1 MFWFLLGGGLLG
13 LGAFFLWR
21 MVQVGKLWT
30 VVYAG
35 LMPVL
40 ALVYWAVLAGQKE
53 IAVAL
58 LWAAVAS
65 NLAFI
70 GLLGLCCGVRLERH
84 DWQTLVWSG
93 LGIVGCYFA
102 GCGGVIGLYSGCAL
116 MVVGII
122 ALWQIVG
129 ECRRLGLWLL
139 FGSVCALLLLG
150 AWLVMSRRGVITAV
164 FGLTVN
170 AFVFAVLLPLLVMVG
185 CVGLCWRKSWRN
197 VPVVRGLL
205 WVNILLVTLGMGL
218 LAVLGGNLHLTRG
231 MVGMVMPW
239 VIGMMLV
246 TTVAVLMPKKATRW
260 WSGLVVGLY
269 LALVFALVC

>member
-1 MFWFLLGGGLLG
+1 MFWFLIGGGFLG

-40 ALVYWAVLAGQKE
+40 ALVCWAVFAGQRE

-102 GCGGVIGLYSGCAL
+102 GCGGGIGLYSGCAL
-116 MVVGII
+116 IVVGII
-122 ALWQIVG
+122 ALWQVVG
-129 ECRRLGLWLL
+129 ECRSVGRWLL
-139 FGSVCALLLLG
+139 FGSVGALLLWG

-164 FGLTVN
+164 LGLPVN
-170 AFVFAVLLPLLVMVG
+170 SFMFAVLLPLLVMVG

-218 LAVLGGNLHLTRG
+218 LAVIGGNLHLTRG

-246 TTVAVLMPKKATRW
+246 TTVAVLMPKRATRW

-269 LALVFALVC
+269 LALLFALV